1 MREKPA
7 APLRGGGLF
16 CFHSGVMEAQT
27 VFYLTDSP
35 EATPGFLQE
44 LEYGLS
50 DLFQAF
56 CREHFTFEDPL
67 DYPELR
73 LVAVASPR
81 ALEEALFLPRA
92 PGAPRALTPEGCG
105 ACLFLLDDG
114 LGGRPLFEHAIGGL
128 PIPRWFLTYF
138 PALPKV
144 LVTRP
149 GRPRPHLPSRRWTQ
163 KPFAVLAEPARH
175 RERLGHLFAAKRK
188 VFFAPDQH
196 LCANT
201 AHLLGLPA
209 DAVAL
214 WRRALDNG
222 GLDATRIRA
231 AKAVAWDGCCP
242 IHAGYT
248 PGDVAT
254 ARTRHP
260 GAELLIHPEAPVKVA
275 ALAEAVGS
283 TKAIIEAVSRAEPG
297 THLLIGTE
305 EHLVRR
311 LAAAHPDLDIHPLR
325 PIICQDMGRTTPEAL
340 LRVLQAWPDD
350 TLVRV
355 PDALLPDAHACVQR
369 MLALA

>member
-1 MREKPA
+1 MTANDCQAALAAERAKWGDRLLILGHHYQDSSVVALCDAVGDSLELSRIAAQSTAERIVFCGVRFMAETADILARGPVGGDNGRTVWLPA
-7 APLRGGGLF
+7 PKAGCP
-16 CFHSGVMEAQT
+16 MADMATAEA
-27 VFYLTDSP
+27 
-35 EATPGFLQE
+35 
-44 LEYGLS
+44 LES
-50 DLFQAF
+50 AWA
-56 CREHFTFEDPL
+56 
-67 DYPELR
+67 R
-73 LVAVASPR
+73 LVAADPKAAWVPVVYVNSSAEVK
-81 ALEEALFLPRA
+81 AF
-92 PGAPRALTPEGCG
+92 CG
-105 ACLFLLDDG
+105 RHGGMACTSG
-114 LGGRPLFEHAIGGL
+114 NA
-128 PIPRWFLTYF
+128 T
-138 PALPKV
+138 KV
-144 LVTRP
+144 
-149 GRPRPHLPSRRWTQ
+149 
-163 KPFAVLAEPARH
+163 
-175 RERLGHLFAAKRK
+175 LGHLFATKRK

-311 LAAAHPDLDIHPLR
+311 LAAVHPDLDIHPLR

-350 TLVRV
+350 TRVRV

>member
-1 MREKPA
+1 MSRTAKVVRLTLP
-7 APLRGGGLF
+7 PGRRVLVISDIHGNLPFLRG
-16 CFHSGVMEAQT
+16 V
-27 VFYLTDSP
+27 
-35 EATPGFLQE
+35 
-44 LEYGLS
+44 LS
-50 DLFQAF
+50 A
-56 CREHFTFEDPL
+56 
-67 DYPELR
+67 
-73 LVAVASPR
+73 
-81 ALEEALFLPRA
+81 
-92 PGAPRALTPEGCG
+92 
-105 ACLFLLDDG
+105 
-114 LGGRPLFEHAIGGL
+114 
-128 PIPRWFLTYF
+128 
-138 PALPKV
+138 
-144 LVTRP
+144 
-149 GRPRPHLPSRRWTQ
+149 
-163 KPFAVLAEPARH
+163 AR
-175 RERLGHLFAAKRK
+175 
-188 VFFAPDQH
+188 
-196 LCANT
+196 
-201 AHLLGLPA
+201 
-209 DAVAL
+209 
-214 WRRALDNG
+214 
-222 GLDATRIRA
+222 
-231 AKAVAWDGCCP
+231 
-242 IHAGYT
+242 YT